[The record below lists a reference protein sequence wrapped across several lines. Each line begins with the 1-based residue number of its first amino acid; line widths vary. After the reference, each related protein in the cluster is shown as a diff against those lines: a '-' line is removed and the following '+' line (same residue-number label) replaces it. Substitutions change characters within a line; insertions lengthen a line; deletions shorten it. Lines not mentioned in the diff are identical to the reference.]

1 MHCDRVHWRVQ
12 WSGHLEEWRRK
23 GGGAMVLVVVE
34 SIAELRDGE
43 KVDERRDWRIKLTCI
58 PNDEFTFENWLCIK
72 HLNTTGR

>member
-1 MHCDRVHWRVQ
+1 
-12 WSGHLEEWRRK
+12 
-23 GGGAMVLVVVE
+23 MVLVVVE